1 MFDDR
6 YYLKIKEVKKIGKSF
21 YKDGNKL
28 GKRKTGLVLFEKTG
42 REVRKYSIAKCY
54 KDNRRRK

>member
-1 MFDDR
+1 MFEDK

-42 REVRKYSIAKCY
+42 REIRKYST
-54 KDNRRRK
+54 NNVQ